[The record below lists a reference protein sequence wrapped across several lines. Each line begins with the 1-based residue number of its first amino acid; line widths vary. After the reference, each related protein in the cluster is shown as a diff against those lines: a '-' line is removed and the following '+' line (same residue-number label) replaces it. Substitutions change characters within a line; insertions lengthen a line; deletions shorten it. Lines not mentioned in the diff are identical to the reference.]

1 MKAASRGNGDFAG
14 ARPGG
19 GGVHLWAMKR
29 VHVGVLVAMAVVG
42 CGSSGSGSSGAGGT
56 GSSSDPLAAQRQQCL
71 NKINTYR
78 KTLNLPPY
86 KLWNKGACA
95 DSQAKSDEQSGTAH
109 GAFGKCGEHAQ
120 NECPGWPISKI
131 SSASG
136 SCLDQMWAEGPGSN
150 FQQHGHYINMSSTKY
165 TMVACGFSASSGS
178 VWAVQDFK

>member
-1 MKAASRGNGDFAG
+1 
-14 ARPGG
+14 
-19 GGVHLWAMKR
+19 MKR